1 MMNLIQAQLIS
12 IVAIVM
18 LSGCLSPSLKS
29 ESVVII
35 PQSGILHPS
44 GVYESHKGNCI
55 ISLEV
60 SEYGGYTNL
69 VLPSKAHQ
77 EQIIND
83 VTAVA
88 YLTNDS
94 LVFTVSPIYGS
105 PGIYIYDCV
114 SKQEKRIVNP
124 RTIDKAY
131 PDGADYFE
139 LQELRENRIY
149 FFYAPDVDSKDFA
162 RFRSMDFLYEVHK
175 DGSGFRKVRE

>member
-1 MMNLIQAQLIS
+1 MMNLIQTQLIS
-12 IVAIVM
+12 IVATVM

-44 GVYESHKGNCI
+44 GVYESHKGNCM
-55 ISLEV
+55 ISLEL
-60 SEYGGYTNL
+60 SDKGGHAGL
-69 VLPSKAHQ
+69 MLPSKAHQ

-94 LVFTVSPIYGS
+94 LVFTVSPIYGN
-105 PGIYIYDCV
+105 PGVYIYDCV
-114 SKQEKRIVNP
+114 SKQMKRIVNP
-124 RTIDKAY
+124 RTIDKTY

-139 LQELRENRIY
+139 LQELRGNKIY
-149 FFYAPDVDSKDFA
+149 FYYAPDVESTDFA
-162 RFRSMDFLYEVHK
+162 RFRSMNFLYEVHI
-175 DGSGFRKVRE
+175 DGSGFRKALD